1 MGRTYKSDSNYKRPK
16 DIKQADRVKS
26 RQIDQHFSR
35 TAYNSLEDK
44 EHLDEYD
51 DYSEELN
58 FEKFSKP
65 HGKR

>member
-1 MGRTYKSDSNYKRPK
+1 MGRTYKSDSTYKRPK
-16 DIKQADRVKS
+16 DAKQADKVKS
-26 RQIDQHFSR
+26 RQIDQQFSR
-35 TAYNSLEDK
+35 TTYNSLEDK